1 MSRYTMTITCDDGVR
16 IDDAVFEA
24 KDDKAAW
31 RAALGV
37 AKGYSRHNGT
47 INWTLK
53 GAGGRRVTR

>member
-1 MSRYTMTITCDDGVR
+1 MGRYRMSITCDDGVR

-24 KDDKAAW
+24 KDDDAAY

-37 AKGYSRHNGT
+37 AKGYSRHYGT

-53 GAGGRRVTR
+53 AVSGRRITR